1 MGNDASKEQLAALA
15 TRMRKANYLEWWSAT
30 YRSEKPETNVQAY
43 LWAYQEMKDY
53 MVEAGKL
60 ISIEDAGRRGLI
72 LANPGL
78 GGDPWMTDTLFGD
91 VQILSPGEE
100 APAHRHTTSACR
112 FFLEGEGCYT
122 NVEGEKCTMGPG
134 DLTINPAWAWHD
146 HGHEG
151 KGNVT
156 YLNMLDVPL
165 VAGLGCVFYDSDYF
179 KMGDKSKT
187 IQSLKKPVNASYDFY
202 ATGGIVPKNQNRV
215 RKAYSAQLTYRYK
228 DVLTALQRL
237 AKHSPDPYD
246 GFIVQYVNPETG
258 GSVLPTMQFTMQM
271 FTPGMR
277 TQAHRHTTS
286 TVYCCVSGKGVTE
299 VEGTKL
305 EWGKNDVFVVP
316 SWAWHEHRNAGKDQ
330 AVLWAVS
337 DQEAVQKLGLYRE
350 EGKTASGEIV
360 PLAMPA

>member
-30 YRSEKPETNVQAY
+30 YRSEKPETNVQPY

-151 KGNVT
+151 SGNVT

-165 VAGLGCVFYDSDYF
+165 VAGLGCVVYHSDYLQ
-179 KMGDKSKT
+179 MVDKCKT
-187 IQSLKKPVNASYDFY
+187 IQRLEKAVNASYEFY
-202 ATGGIVPKNQNRV
+202 ATGSLLAQSRKRV
-215 RKAYSAQLTYRYK
+215 CI
-228 DVLTALQRL
+228 D
-237 AKHSPDPYD
+237 
-246 GFIVQYVNPETG
+246 
-258 GSVLPTMQFTMQM
+258 
-271 FTPGMR
+271 
-277 TQAHRHTTS
+277 
-286 TVYCCVSGKGVTE
+286 
-299 VEGTKL
+299 
-305 EWGKNDVFVVP
+305 
-316 SWAWHEHRNAGKDQ
+316 
-330 AVLWAVS
+330 
-337 DQEAVQKLGLYRE
+337 
-350 EGKTASGEIV
+350 
-360 PLAMPA
+360 